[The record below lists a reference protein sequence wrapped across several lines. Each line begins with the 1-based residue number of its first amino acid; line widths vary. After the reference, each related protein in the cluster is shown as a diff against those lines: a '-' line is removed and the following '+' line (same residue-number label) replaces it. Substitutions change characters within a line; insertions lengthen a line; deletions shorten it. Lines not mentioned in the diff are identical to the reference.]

1 VSGRRTGAPPTLVL
15 TCEHAGHRVPRQY
28 ARLFAGAEGVL
39 ESHQGWDPGA
49 LRLAR
54 LLARRLERPLL
65 VTRWSRLLV
74 ESNRSPT
81 NPRIWSRFTRE
92 LPPDERESILDR
104 YWWPHRQ
111 AVEAEIAAA
120 IAGGERVVHVAVH
133 SFTPLIDGDVR
144 NADVA
149 FLFDSKR
156 VREAEFARRW
166 SALLCQHAPGMR
178 VRYNYPYR
186 GSADGLATWLRRRH
200 PVARYLGFELE
211 VNQALAA
218 ASGWR
223 SVGEALAASLAEAL
237 SSRHRAGAVGDRHDP
252 AGVARQRRTA
262 SSSRRSA
269 PSPTRDHG

>member
-1 VSGRRTGAPPTLVL
+1 M
-15 TCEHAGHRVPRQY
+15 
-28 ARLFAGAEGVL
+28 L
-39 ESHQGWDPGA
+39 ESHRGWDPGA

-92 LPPDERESILDR
+92 LPPDERECILDR

-111 AVEAEIAAA
+111 AVEAEIATA
-120 IAGGERVVHVAVH
+120 IAGGKQVLHVAVH
-133 SFTPLIDGDVR
+133 SFTPVKDGEVR

-156 VREAEFARRW
+156 AREAELARRW
-166 SALLCQHAPGMR
+166 RALLCQRAPGTR

-186 GSADGLATWLRRRH
+186 GVADGLATWLRRRY
-200 PVARYLGFELE
+200 PAARYLGVELE

-218 ASGWR
+218 APGWR
-223 SVGEALAASLAEAL
+223 RVGEALAASLAEAL
-237 SSRHRAGAVGDRHDP
+237 SW
-252 AGVARQRRTA
+252 RQRAAA
-262 SSSRRSA
+262 SA
-269 PSPTRDHG
+269 KTV